1 MLNKKRDAMIGSRN
15 NKAKLS
21 EDDAKFIFN
30 SCSSTTQ
37 LMEKFNVSKT
47 TINRLRSGETW
58 KHIQK
63 QN

>member
-1 MLNKKRDAMIGSRN
+1 MIGSRN

-21 EDDAKFIFN
+21 EDDAKFILN
-30 SCSSTTQ
+30 SCSSTAQ

>member
-1 MLNKKRDAMIGSRN
+1 
-15 NKAKLS
+15 
-21 EDDAKFIFN
+21 
-30 SCSSTTQ
+30 
-37 LMEKFNVSKT
+37 MEKFNVSKT